1 VTEIQVIAMALVAVL
16 GTAVVLT
23 RDPAAQVVVL
33 GLFGFSLAVLFIAF
47 QAPDVALSAIVV
59 SAVAS
64 PMMVLLTLA
73 RAKEEEEG
81 ED

>member
-1 VTEIQVIAMALVAVL
+1 MTEIQVIAMGLVAIL

-23 RDPAAQVVVL
+23 REPAAQVVVL
-33 GLFGFSLAVLFIAF
+33 GLFGFSLAILFIAF

-73 RAKEEEEG
+73 RVREREKQ
-81 ED
+81 

>member
-23 RDPAAQVVVL
+23 REPAAQVVVL

-73 RAKEEEEG
+73 RAREKEKQ
-81 ED
+81 

>member
-1 VTEIQVIAMALVAVL
+1 VTEIQVIAMALVTVL

-73 RAKEEEEG
+73 RAKEEEG

>member
-64 PMMVLLTLA
+64 PMMVLLTVA
-73 RAKEEEEG
+73 RAKEEEE
-81 ED
+81 EEE

>member
-1 VTEIQVIAMALVAVL
+1 
-16 GTAVVLT
+16 
-23 RDPAAQVVVL
+23 VVVL

-73 RAKEEEEG
+73 RAKEREK
-81 ED
+81 

>member
-1 VTEIQVIAMALVAVL
+1 VTEIQVISMALVAVL

-33 GLFGFSLAVLFIAF
+33 GLFGFSLAILFIAF

-73 RAKEEEEG
+73 RAKEREE
-81 ED
+81 